1 MFSYDNGVLADALW
15 EELAE
20 TNKKVVDLR
29 SQLAVAVKTIEMLQA
44 QNEDL
49 RAVTDQEEPVEL
61 ES

>member
-20 TNKKVVDLR
+20 SNKKVVDLR
-29 SQLAVAVKTIEMLQA
+29 SQLAVAIKTIETLQA

-49 RAVTDQEEPVEL
+49 RAVADQQEPIEL

>member
-20 TNKKVVDLR
+20 SNKKVVDLR
-29 SQLAVAVKTIEMLQA
+29 SQLAVAIKTIETLQA

-49 RAVTDQEEPVEL
+49 RAVADQQEPVEL

>member
-20 TNKKVVDLR
+20 SNKRVVDLR
-29 SQLAVAVKTIEMLQA
+29 SQLAVAIKTIETLQA

-49 RAVTDQEEPVEL
+49 RAVADQQEPVEL

>member
-20 TNKKVVDLR
+20 SNKRVVDLR
-29 SQLAVAVKTIEMLQA
+29 SQLAVAIKTIETLQA

-49 RAVTDQEEPVEL
+49 RAVADQQEPIEL

>member
-20 TNKKVVDLR
+20 SNKKVVDLR
-29 SQLAVAVKTIEMLQA
+29 SQLAVAIKTIETLQV

-49 RAVTDQEEPVEL
+49 RAVADQQEPVEL

>member
-49 RAVTDQEEPVEL
+49 RAVADQEEPVEL
-61 ES
+61 KP